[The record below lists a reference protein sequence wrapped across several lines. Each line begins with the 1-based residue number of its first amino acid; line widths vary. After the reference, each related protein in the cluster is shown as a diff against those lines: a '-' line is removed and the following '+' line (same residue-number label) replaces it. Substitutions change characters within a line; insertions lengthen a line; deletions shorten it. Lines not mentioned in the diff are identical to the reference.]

1 MFKLIILIFII
12 VLVFIYNS
20 ENIIEHMQRKQQP
33 LPHPNTKN
41 HHKPNSTVNKYR
53 HKPNSIFNK
62 YYYRPN
68 YYSGFNRNYW
78 RPIYIPTFYTGV
90 YDSDV
95 ILLNSCLNIMNDD
108 MKNIILND
116 DNMEEK
122 SKDEIVKINI
132 SKCLDQFILNDKLYL
147 LESHPSLLNA
157 YNIYIYR
164 NL

>member
-1 MFKLIILIFII
+1 
-12 VLVFIYNS
+12 
-20 ENIIEHMQRKQQP
+20 MQRKQQP
-33 LPHPNTKN
+33 LPHPNTKY

-53 HKPNSIFNK
+53 HKPNSTVNKYRHKPNSTVNKYRHKPNSTFNK

-147 LESHPSLLNA
+147 LESHPSLLYA
-157 YNIYIYR
+157 YNIYIS
-164 NL
+164 